1 MWICS
6 KFTIKATGRRQW
18 RRFGIF
24 VVNFTE
30 AATRSVV
37 QENVLLEISQNSQ
50 GNTCARV
57 PFLIKLQ
64 AEVCNFIKKETLAQM
79 FSCEICEI
87 SKNTLFIEH
96 LRVTASDFKNRF
108 YTLFWCFCCWL
119 WIGQNH
125 FCRLGI
131 GQNHFVNA
139 VLYLYDGDVY
149 YRSSRPEVFC

>member
-6 KFTIKATGRRQW
+6 KLAIKATGRRQW
-18 RRFGIF
+18 RRFGVF

-30 AATRSVV
+30 TATRGVV
-37 QENVLLEISQNSQ
+37 QEKVLLEISQNSQ
-50 GNTCARV
+50 ENTCARV

-87 SKNTLFIEH
+87 SKNTFFIEN
-96 LRVTASDFKNRF
+96 LQVTASDFKNRF

-119 WIGQNH
+119 WTSK
-125 FCRLGI
+125 CRLGI
-131 GQNHFVNA
+131 GQNHLVNA
-139 VLYLYDGDVY
+139 ALYLYDGDVY